1 MANRHFWNYFI
12 AADITLSAVSPN
24 ANSGIGGS
32 TSNDDISPPYPNA
45 VLSRGTAIRY
55 VSHNF
60 PSGSYSWKY
69 DNETEIASESLA
81 GPFYSD
87 ETLWYEPITP
97 DYLYCI
103 QRRFDDGSGS
113 AVYIK
118 PAASCWVR
126 GEIDYV
132 SGNDSFSFRWNVTGS
147 ATRYNTRSY
156 VWGSATRYPVTSNSA
171 STYVTTD
178 VVETAVSNGT
188 QYRVYE
194 HIGSDNIDPSAV
206 SSPAD
211 PRGGQS
217 TTVTVTPS
225 TGKVYDGT
233 VSYRY
238 EYSINGGMSW
248 VLIGTTTETSQQVP
262 IPEGTPSFQA
272 RVRAQDD
279 LGFTSSTYV
288 YSEQV
293 TVINNEP
300 PTAPGSI
307 SVGQILAGQA
317 VTITLTAAT
326 DTDGTVVKY
335 IYERSIDGS
344 GWSQIAEVNALTY
357 TDNVGTEWATVAYRA
372 CAVDDDGAAGPYVTG
387 ETSTV
392 NEGILYISGPAPD
405 MGTVFA
411 IFTAQIGVGVTG
423 TAASDVTLY
432 VDMDGQCL
440 YDGLV
445 DTGETV
451 PIEID
456 TRLLS
461 SGEHVI
467 AATASK
473 SGYIQASALFKFS
486 TAAGLAGG
494 GLMMQL
500 SDHTGKAIF
509 PRTVAAAVEGLH
521 VPTAQTVVLSASEW
535 TQDGSR
541 YKQAVSVAAVLQ
553 RSPAVFVDCALSDDH
568 DANEAII
575 EAWGP
580 VMSFK
585 PKQADGSLTF
595 YAAEAPDINIPIT
608 VVVL

>member
-1 MANRHFWNYFI
+1 MTTRYVWEKRTPPGALSESVRRTITVTRLTANSVAWHIYSVAAFEPVYDNAWKITDIKAVGKSSSAI
-12 AADITLSAVSPN
+12 AAVQSSREVSLSAGYYIIEPKRSSGDYASPEWN
-24 ANSGIGGS
+24 CRIRLSAACDLIFENLEYHDNGYGTDTYTADIRAS
-32 TSNDDISPPYPNA
+32 TGTLYSISINNA
-45 VLSRGTAIRY
+45 VGNELVGY
-55 VSHNF
+55 V
-60 PSGSYSWKY
+60 
-69 DNETEIASESLA
+69 ASS
-81 GPFYSD
+81 
-87 ETLWYEPITP
+87 
-97 DYLYCI
+97 
-103 QRRFDDGSGS
+103 FD
-113 AVYIK
+113 
-118 PAASCWVR
+118 
-126 GEIDYV
+126 
-132 SGNDSFSFRWNVTGS
+132 
-147 ATRYNTRSY
+147 
-156 VWGSATRYPVTSNSA
+156 
-171 STYVTTD
+171 STYDTTQL
-178 VVETAVSNGT
+178 VGG
-188 QYRVYE
+188 YRY
-194 HIGSDNIDPSAV
+194 IYSGSDNIDPSAV

-217 TTVTVTPS
+217 TTVTVTPGS
-225 TGKVYDGT
+225 GKVYDGT

-238 EYSINGGMSW
+238 EYSVNGGTSW
-248 VLIGTTTETSQQVP
+248 VLIGTTTETSQQVT
-262 IPEGTPSFQA
+262 IPEGAPSFQA

-357 TDNVGTEWATVAYRA
+357 TDNIGTEWATVAYRA